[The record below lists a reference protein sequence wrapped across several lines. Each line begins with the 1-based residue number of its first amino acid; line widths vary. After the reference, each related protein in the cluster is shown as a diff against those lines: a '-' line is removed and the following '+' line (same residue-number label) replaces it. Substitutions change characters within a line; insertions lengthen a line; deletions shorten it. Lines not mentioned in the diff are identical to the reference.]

1 MDATQILLLV
11 VVVVLSL
18 ILLILGIQIFFI
30 LREFKRTISKVNKVL
45 DDTGTITESVSA
57 PIASI
62 SNVLTSVKLGSVLLK
77 ILQKKKTKR
86 VREEEESDGQE

>member
-1 MDATQILLLV
+1 MDVTQILLLI

-18 ILLILGIQIFFI
+18 ILLILGIQIVFI

-45 DDTGTITESVSA
+45 DDTGSITESVSA

-62 SNVLTSVKLGSVLLK
+62 SSVLTSVKLGSVLLK
-77 ILQKKKTKR
+77 LLQKKK
-86 VREEEESDGQE
+86 VRHVHEDEDSDGQE